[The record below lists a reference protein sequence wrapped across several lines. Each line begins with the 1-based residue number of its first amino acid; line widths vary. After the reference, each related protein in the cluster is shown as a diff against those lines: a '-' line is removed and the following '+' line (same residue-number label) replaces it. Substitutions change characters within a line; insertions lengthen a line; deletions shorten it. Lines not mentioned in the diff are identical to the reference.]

1 MATTSERALARRGRW
16 MYELGRA
23 RWASRVLI
31 VVVLLLILARIIGR
45 PMPLVIALGGL
56 LGVGGFAAAMLH
68 ERYARAFRIGV
79 IAGIPAFLLPL
90 LVRALHLVPPA
101 VGVDP
106 CVPASFLS
114 GILAGWAISRLSLD
128 EQHRLAFWTV
138 AIVTTA
144 LTGSLGC
151 SVAGGGG
158 VLGMIAG
165 VVTGSAPVVLRSAT
179 QRS

>member
-1 MATTSERALARRGRW
+1 

-31 VVVLLLILARIIGR
+31 LVGLLLILARLIGR
-45 PMPLVIALGGL
+45 PMPLVVSLGGL
-56 LGVGGFAAAMLH
+56 LAVGGFGAAMLH
-68 ERYARAFRIGV
+68 DRYARAFRTGV

-90 LVRALHLVPPA
+90 LIRALDLFPPT

-114 GILAGWAISRLSLD
+114 GIAAGWAVSRLSLD

-138 AIVTTA
+138 AVVTTA

-158 VLGMIAG
+158 VLGMIGG
-165 VVTGSAPVVLRSAT
+165 VVAGSAPVVLRSAT
-179 QRS
+179 QRG